1 VRNAKTGGGE
11 AAKSGGT
18 RKGGCVMLLV
28 RKCRSARSGGKNT
41 LSTTAKCDEEGL
53 TLKSIN

>member
-1 VRNAKTGGGE
+1 VRDAKTGGGE

-28 RKCRSARSGGKNT
+28 RKCRSARAEGKNT
-41 LSTTAKCDEEGL
+41 LSTTVKCDEEGL
-53 TLKSIN
+53 TLRSIN